1 MNFAVVLEAETFSF
15 LKNKYCVNQI
25 IVREKRYLQLS
36 KQWFQTVGPTG
47 NQLALYIQAV
57 RAVRDQRIYI
67 MLGRELYID
76 IADRD
81 ANKIMH
87 QTTGRH
93 WLIITVGVTQL
104 T

>member
-1 MNFAVVLEAETFSF
+1 
-15 LKNKYCVNQI
+15 
-25 IVREKRYLQLS
+25 
-36 KQWFQTVGPTG
+36 
-47 NQLALYIQAV
+47 V

-93 WLIITVGVTQL
+93 WLIITVGVT
-104 T
+104 